1 MSEFRKDP
9 LHNKWVLT
17 VPTRGK
23 RPHAFFY
30 EDISAEKRDK
40 DTCPFCEGKES
51 MTPPE
56 VDSIRKKGKAD
67 EPGWLVRVFPNKY
80 PALNKETKQSI
91 SADKFP
97 DIVEGRGVHEVIAET
112 PEHSKDIYSMNQDEI
127 FLILKMYRKRYK
139 ILKEKKNVKSVF
151 IFKNHGHAAGAS
163 LSHSHSQILALPI
176 VPPFIEEEIKAI
188 KKAEICIYCRLIEK
202 AFEGNRVLLENSGF
216 IVFAPYASEYPYQLL
231 ILPKKHQPFFEELED
246 EQLVLLSDVI
256 KVVFDKYKKLLGNI
270 PFNYFLNTPYVKKG
284 HWNIQI
290 MPKLTSPAG
299 FEKGTGISINPIP
312 PESAVIEL
320 KRV

>member
-9 LHNKWVLT
+9 LHNKWVLI

-23 RPHAFFY
+23 RPHAFSY
-30 EDISAEKRDK
+30 EDVSAEKRDEK
-40 DTCPFCEGKES
+40 ICPFCEGNES

-56 VDSIRKKGKAD
+56 VDSIRKKGKEN

-80 PALNKETKQSI
+80 PALNKEIKNSV
-91 SADKFP
+91 SANKFP
-97 DIVEGRGVHEVIAET
+97 DIVEGQGFHEVIAET

-127 FLILKMYRKRYK
+127 LLILKMYRKRYK

-151 IFKNHGHAAGAS
+151 IFKNHGQSAGAS

-176 VPPFIEEEIKAI
+176 VPPFIEEETEEI
-188 KKAEICIYCRLIEK
+188 KKAKFCIYCRLIEK

-231 ILPKKHQPFFEELED
+231 ILPKKHQPFFEEVED
-246 EQLVLLSDVI
+246 EQLVLLSEVI

-270 PFNYFLNTPYVKKG
+270 PFNSFLSTHYVKKG

-290 MPKLTSPAG
+290 MPKLTIHAG
-299 FEKGTGISINPIP
+299 FEKGTGISINPVP
-312 PESAVIEL
+312 PENAVIEL